1 MKLKLSMCIYLP
13 GCCCCWDPEDDA
25 GTWSGV
31 GICCWGIIWG
41 NIKGKGPG
49 NAPGIKAGPKITYY
63 S

>member
-1 MKLKLSMCIYLP
+1 MCIYLP
-13 GCCCCWDPEDDA
+13 GCCCWDPEDDA

-49 NAPGIKAGPKITYY
+49 NAPGIKAGPKITY
-63 S
+63 